1 MYIEYQTITCKDEMS
16 SCNKDYCGRG
26 YVWNY
31 GALAGRALDDICRR
45 TCNKCTGIFVLISL
59 YNIKI

>member
-1 MYIEYQTITCKDEMS
+1 MS

-26 YVWNY
+26 YMWNY

-45 TCNKCTGIFVLISL
+45 TCNKCTGIFILISL
-59 YNIKI
+59 YDIKI